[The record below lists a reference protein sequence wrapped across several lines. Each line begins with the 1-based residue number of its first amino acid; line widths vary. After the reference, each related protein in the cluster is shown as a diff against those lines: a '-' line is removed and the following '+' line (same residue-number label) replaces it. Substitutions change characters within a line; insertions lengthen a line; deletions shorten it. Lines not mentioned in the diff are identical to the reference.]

1 MTQEN
6 TTAKPASGTPTWVR
20 VLLGVSLT
28 LNLLVAGVVVG
39 GILGHDR
46 HPSRPE
52 IEEVNL
58 GPFTG
63 AFSRDD
69 REAMRRA
76 ADAEG
81 LSFRAMRR
89 EAREDLDAL
98 IGALEA
104 EPWDQGAVAAM
115 IGRYRERTLGRIGIG
130 ERLMI
135 ERLEQM
141 QPAERRAFA
150 ERLRQGFDHGRM
162 PPRDR

>member
-6 TTAKPASGTPTWVR
+6 STAKPASGTPIWVR